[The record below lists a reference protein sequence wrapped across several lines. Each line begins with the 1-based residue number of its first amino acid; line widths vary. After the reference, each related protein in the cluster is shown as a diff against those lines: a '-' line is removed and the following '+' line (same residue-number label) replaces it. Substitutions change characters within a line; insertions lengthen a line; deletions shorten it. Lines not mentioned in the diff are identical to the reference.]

1 MPRAVPTTGRPPGR
15 RRRLAGPGAVVT
27 AVALSVVLGGS
38 VAPAVP
44 PASGRLPAASLVD
57 PAAGPEP
64 VPVATSV
71 LAVSIDGLNPRA
83 LRRLGRERTPV
94 LHRLRRTGAS
104 TLNARTAV
112 EQTETLPNHTTMVTS
127 RRIDARRG
135 GHGVTWNDD
144 RTRPRTVQAAAGHDV
159 SSVFRQVH
167 RAGRRTA
174 LFASKT
180 KLSLFERS
188 WPVAV
193 HRDVVRT
200 DNGRLARVVRR
211 DLRAGPR
218 ALRFVH
224 LSEPDVVGHRRGF
237 MSAAYL
243 DAVARVDRLL
253 GTLLTTLRRQGIADT
268 TVVVVTADHGGAG
281 SGHGDPTLLA
291 NYRIPFLARG
301 PGVARGAGLYALNP
315 RYRDPG
321 RSRPGYRAEEQ
332 PIRNG
337 ALGNLALDVL
347 GIDAIPGSG
356 INDRQDLRLR
366 RP

>member
-1 MPRAVPTTGRPPGR
+1 MRRAVLPPAR
-15 RRRLAGPGAVVT
+15 SARLRSRFAGPAAVLT
-27 AVALSVVLGGS
+27 AAALSVVLGGS

-64 VPVATSV
+64 VPAATSV

-83 LRRLGRERTPV
+83 IRRLGRERTPV

-112 EQTETLPNHTTMVTS
+112 ELTETLPNHTTMVTS
-127 RRIDARRG
+127 RRIDAARG
-135 GHGVTWNDD
+135 GHGVTWNDE

-167 RAGRRTA
+167 LAGRRTA
-174 LFASKT
+174 LFASKA

-188 WPVAV
+188 WPDAV

-200 DNGRLARVVRR
+200 ATGRLARVVRR
-211 DLRAGPR
+211 DLRGVPR

-224 LSEPDVVGHRRGF
+224 LSDPDVVGHRRGF
-237 MSAAYL
+237 MSPAYL

-253 GTLLTTLRRQGIADT
+253 GTLLRTLRSEGIADT

-281 SGHGDPTLLA
+281 SGHGDPTMLA
-291 NYRIPFLARG
+291 NYRIPFLVRG
-301 PGVARGAGLYALNP
+301 PDVARGADLYALNP

-321 RSRPGYRAEEQ
+321 RGRPGYRAEEQ
-332 PIRNG
+332 PVRNG

-347 GIDAIPGSG
+347 GIDAIPESG
-356 INDRQDLRLR
+356 INARQDLRLR